1 LSNSFHR
8 DPAGLNATVDSM
20 IGSGRAYYL
29 NVTWHSLAERDS
41 APRFGAATVRSREKM
56 SIRRRNRLRHLEK
69 ASVCRGGAGGSACL
83 ARARAILSHLLT
95 VAARLQSYGFGVSY
109 RAAIS
114 SMHHSR
120 SDTI

>member
-1 LSNSFHR
+1 GSAGEQPHRGIAGRNSSA
-8 DPAGLNATVDSM
+8 DDEM
-20 IGSGRAYYL
+20 
-29 NVTWHSLAERDS
+29 ERGPCDTFCYRS
-41 APRFGAATVRSREKM
+41 RLGNSRRVHTTANGAATVRSREKM

-114 SMHHSR
+114 SMHHS
-120 SDTI
+120 